1 MIHKVIISWDD
12 EDLDEA
18 PTWGDF
24 MREYILDEMHG
35 FIDDMDLSMKTIN
48 HAHNILDKIML
59 HLNRYVETEREEDG
73 TDVVNTT
80 FTDKDAHFGEVVLCV
95 IRDVDT
101 PMLMYEGEK
110 EAVKKALIMA
120 LDKWAERKKE

>member
-1 MIHKVIISWDD
+1 MIHKVTITWDD

-18 PTWGDF
+18 PTWEDF

-48 HAHNILDKIML
+48 HAHAVLDKIML
-59 HLNRYVETEREEDG
+59 HLNTYVEAEREEDG

-80 FTDKDAHFGEVVLCV
+80 FTDKDAHFGEVVLRV

-120 LDKWAERKKE
+120 LDKWAKRKEK

>member
-12 EDLDEA
+12 EELDEA
-18 PTWGDF
+18 PTWEDF
-24 MREYILDEMHG
+24 VREYILDEMHG

-48 HAHNILDKIML
+48 HAHDVLDKIMC
-59 HLNRYVETEREEDG
+59 HLNRYVEAEREENG

-80 FTDKDAHFGEVVLCV
+80 FTDKDAHFGEVVLRV

-120 LDKWAERKKE
+120 LDKWAERKE

>member
-18 PTWGDF
+18 PTWEDF

-48 HAHNILDKIML
+48 HAHNILDKIMC
-59 HLNRYVETEREEDG
+59 HLNRYVEPVRHGKWIRENNYGIWKCSECG
-73 TDVVNTT
+73 CKVNRINPLKGNTWNYYYCPNC
-80 FTDKDAHFGEVVLCV
+80 GS
-95 IRDVDT
+95 R
-101 PMLMYEGEK
+101 LMGDE
-110 EAVKKALIMA
+110 
-120 LDKWAERKKE
+120 